1 MAPVLRRAAVALF
14 AVPLTLAGC
23 LGPRGMG
30 PGVPWTRSH
39 LVLPSAPPAVTSTYE
54 HTPELEWRRFAIGQA
69 YSPAASLFGPPGP
82 MACRR
87 MAQGITG
94 VSTGGAPAPPLD
106 LRSTGVSGTGV
117 GGLPVLNAFHLL
129 MWSHENVAGTMV
141 SSAAGLSN
149 GADACAMNV
158 FAYVR
163 LGLGSS
169 LDPVTVVR

>member
-1 MAPVLRRAAVALF
+1 MAPMLRRAGAAL
-14 AVPLTLAGC
+14 ALALAGC

-39 LVLPSAPPAVTSTYE
+39 LVLPSAPPSVTSAYE
-54 HTPELEWRRFAIGQA
+54 HTPELVWRRFAIGRA
-69 YSPAASLFGPPGP
+69 YSPAFSLFGPPDPTPCSGTARSFAGLP
-82 MACRR
+82 
-87 MAQGITG
+87 G
-94 VSTGGAPAPPLD
+94 GGAAPPTRD

-117 GGLPVLNAFHLL
+117 ADLPFLNASQLL
-129 MWSHENVAGTMV
+129 WYSHENIAGTMV
-141 SSAAGLSN
+141 SSAAGMSSD
-149 GADACAMNV
+149 ADRCWTNV